1 MKRQTMTLP
10 VSRTTPTKRT
20 AKGSTVTGTLPAHHD
35 THGSRSLDSG
45 LRGGFLSTLDEME
58 RFFDE
63 TLHRPFLGFS
73 LTPLQQLLQ
82 GIGEITESR
91 FNVDLFEEGGNLVLR
106 ADLPG
111 MTRENID
118 VSVVDNCLVISGE
131 RRMED
136 KVDQQNYLRVERSYG
151 SFSRSVLLPEG
162 LDTNQI
168 SAHLQDGVLEIRL
181 PRVEGGREVKHIAI
195 E

>member
-1 MKRQTMTLP
+1 MKRQTMTYP
-10 VSRTTPTKRT
+10 VSRTTPTNRT
-20 AKGSTVTGTLPAHHD
+20 TKGSTVTGTLSGHHEN
-35 THGSRSLDSG
+35 HGSRSVDNV

-73 LTPLQQLLQ
+73 LTPFRQLLH
-82 GIGEITESR
+82 GIGEMNTSR
-91 FNVDLFEEGGNLVLR
+91 FNVDLCEEGGNLVLR

-136 KVDQQNYLRVERSYG
+136 NVDRQNYLRVERSYG

-162 LDTNQI
+162 LDPEHI
-168 SAHLQDGVLEIRL
+168 SAHLQDGVLEIRI
-181 PRVEGGREVKHIAI
+181 PRVEGGRKVKHIAI